1 MYSQL
6 KLNIDRNNKKMKNFD
21 PETTKN
27 CPKVPKSAGV
37 YMAYHTILDLRAP
50 SAEAHGIF
58 AAKLRAR
65 HAIWWFRSHELP
77 QSELPDPF

>member
-1 MYSQL
+1 
-6 KLNIDRNNKKMKNFD
+6 MKNFD